1 MVFVVEKDSVFSRL
15 KQSGILEKY
24 SIIMVTGKGF
34 PDLATRR
41 LVAKLSTTLP
51 VLILTDC
58 DVGGLEILCCYKF
71 GAIRNAYSQVTI
83 LLLLLLILL
92 SLLPNY
98 IQENLAAPL
107 SWWVGLL
114 PEDLPELSVPLKS
127 FTESDKRKM
136 SLIARRNYV
145 MADPLLRRQVDLMS
159 TLKVKA
165 GLETLTGNQ
174 EETYMVE
181 TYIPNKIQNLLRQLR
196 QLKNS
201 EE

>member
-1 MVFVVEKDSVFSRL
+1 M
-15 KQSGILEKY
+15 
-24 SIIMVTGKGF
+24 
-34 PDLATRR
+34 
-41 LVAKLSTTLP
+41 
-51 VLILTDC
+51 
-58 DVGGLEILCCYKF
+58 
-71 GAIRNAYSQVTI
+71 
-83 LLLLLLILL
+83 
-92 SLLPNY
+92 
-98 IQENLAAPL
+98 
-107 SWWVGLL
+107 GLL

-127 FTESDKRKM
+127 FTKSDKRKM
-136 SLIARRNYV
+136 NFIAARNYV

>member
-1 MVFVVEKDSVFSRL
+1 M
-15 KQSGILEKY
+15 
-24 SIIMVTGKGF
+24 
-34 PDLATRR
+34 
-41 LVAKLSTTLP
+41 
-51 VLILTDC
+51 
-58 DVGGLEILCCYKF
+58 
-71 GAIRNAYSQVTI
+71 
-83 LLLLLLILL
+83 
-92 SLLPNY
+92 
-98 IQENLAAPL
+98 
-107 SWWVGLL
+107 GLL

-127 FTESDKRKM
+127 FTESDKQKM
-136 SLIARRNYV
+136 NFIVGRNYV
-145 MADPLLRRQVDLMS
+145 MANPLLRRQVNLMS